1 MSGRSPIFSAKHVG
15 QQIGYIEDDQA
26 FDLFARR
33 RAAYDCET
41 GLLRDL
47 TTQATVGYVT
57 LKGIFVGASSS
68 MGELFP
74 SVESGFHAERGKN
87 DGDDGDA
94 EALAAAPTG
103 TSEESGAEKFD
114 ASGGNIESV
123 FSPCPVEVDHTGML
137 TGEHDPIIPREVSP
151 QEHPSNDQTL
161 INSVPDE
168 TPRTSFCDF
177 DFESHQARS
186 PREQRPNNDGVLVG
200 DEHSLQCQPAPISPP
215 PALHEDIASAA
226 LSEPREGHL
235 ECSRGRVDQNSS
247 GALLAV
253 ENFMHHL
260 AEYVSSTRDRA
271 EIPSELSSRDEI
283 GQWPSSSADAH
294 DDPQQ
299 KELPDIYFDA
309 GEGLGRLPFEH
320 VSVPDEPLPS
330 TLVDPCH
337 NDNGS
342 LQGEDPVV
350 VNEAA
355 TATWSEQHDVSQATA
370 FEFDAPTAEDGAQG
384 RQHLEVPATG
394 KAVSSSEIGVE
405 QAAGDFAVNLKHAL
419 EVVRNELER
428 RKSVMEASDPTGEC
442 PSFTVRI
449 ARNEI
454 GKQEHPSEIS
464 GDFPTADAD
473 DPELELGRSLD
484 NVLSELEKKAR

>member
-33 RAAYDCET
+33 RATYDCET

-57 LKGIFVGASSS
+57 LKGIFVGASRS

-74 SVESGFHAERGKN
+74 SVEGGFHAERGKN

-94 EALAAAPTG
+94 EALAAAPAG
-103 TSEESGAEKFD
+103 TSEESGAENFD
-114 ASGGNIESV
+114 ASGGNIESA
-123 FSPCPVEVDHTGML
+123 FSPCLVEVDHTGIL
-137 TGEHDPIIPREVSP
+137 TGEHDPTIPREVSP
-151 QEHPSNDQTL
+151 QEHPSNDQAL

-168 TPRTSFCDF
+168 TPSTSFC
-177 DFESHQARS
+177 ER
-186 PREQRPNNDGVLVG
+186 
-200 DEHSLQCQPAPISPP
+200 
-215 PALHEDIASAA
+215 
-226 LSEPREGHL
+226 
-235 ECSRGRVDQNSS
+235 SRGRVDQNSS

-283 GQWPSSSADAH
+283 GRWPSSSADDH

-299 KELPDIYFDA
+299 KELPDIHFDA

-320 VSVPDEPLPS
+320 VSVPDELLPS

-370 FEFDAPTAEDGAQG
+370 FEFDAPTAEDGTQG

-464 GDFPTADAD
+464 GDFPAADAD